1 MSVRT
6 WLRGVVVAAGLAGIS
21 AASGAA
27 AATIAYDFTGTL
39 QNSFGSLAAGL
50 AVSGSFSYESG
61 QADQYV
67 GPNMPPFS
75 TNGRYGFTGFSLTIG
90 GQTITAGPKN
100 GLLVGDQA
108 SGSGFSD
115 SFTING
121 DGVIS
126 GSLGGLAVDGLQFQL
141 IDPTASAF
149 GSDALPDSLDFADFS
164 SATLL
169 ISSFTSGV
177 VYRFISIATL
187 TPAVLVAVPEPAGL
201 GLALLGLAVLAR
213 RRR

>member
-1 MSVRT
+1 MLAGKA
-6 WLRGVVVAAGLAGIS
+6 LRRVAAALAVMVLGG
-21 AASGAA
+21 SGSAA

-50 AVSGSFSYESG
+50 AVSGSFAYESG
-61 QADQYV
+61 QPDQYV
-67 GPNMPPFS
+67 GPNVPPFS
-75 TNGRYGFTGFSLTIG
+75 TIGRYDFTGFNLTIG

-126 GSLGGLAVDGLQFQL
+126 GSLGGLTVDGLQFQL
-141 IDPTASAF
+141 IDPTATVF
-149 GSDALPDSLDFADFS
+149 GSDALPDSVDFADFS

-177 VYRFISIATL
+177 LYRFISIETL
-187 TPAVLVAVPEPAGL
+187 TPAVLVSVPEPAGL
-201 GLALLGLAVLAR
+201 GVALLGLAVLAR